1 MLEGGW
7 HFVPKD
13 KASAKPAPA
22 SAHDNDTFPNATSD
36 PLFGVSHLRDL
47 YFKAQPDYSARF
59 TVPVVWDKKEN
70 TIVNNESSE
79 IVRFFNTAFN
89 GELPADKAKLDLYP
103 EDLKKEI
110 DELNDWVYNDI
121 NNGVYKSGFAST
133 QDAYE
138 AAVKPLAKGLQKVED
153 RLSDGR
159 EFLMGDRLTEAD
171 VRYVVDRF
179 YLPLFDSSFF
189 FSLFIRLY
197 TTIVRYD
204 PVYYVHFKCNFG
216 LGTFTLTRIMRQG
229 SLLLFFS
236 HCQSDTIIPICTS
249 GSSVST
255 GIIPLSRILPT
266 LTVRLCVSAYDYEL
280 KIILLFLFSRYQGA
294 LLLLSRSNQ
303 P

>member
-79 IVRFFNTAFN
+79 IIRFFNTAFN

-179 YLPLFDSSFF
+179 YLPLFDSFF
-189 FSLFIRLY
+189 FF
-197 TTIVRYD
+197 
-204 PVYYVHFKCNFG
+204 
-216 LGTFTLTRIMRQG
+216 
-229 SLLLFFS
+229 
-236 HCQSDTIIPICTS
+236 
-249 GSSVST
+249 
-255 GIIPLSRILPT
+255 
-266 LTVRLCVSAYDYEL
+266 
-280 KIILLFLFSRYQGA
+280 
-294 LLLLSRSNQ
+294 
-303 P
+303 

>member
-79 IVRFFNTAFN
+79 IIRFFNTAFN

-179 YLPLFDSSFF
+179 YLPLFDFFFFFFHFLSGYTPPSSDMIPSITSTLNATLVSVRLHSPESCDNVAYYFFFPLSVRHDYPNLHKWLQRLYWNNPAFKDTTDFDRTSFF
-189 FSLFIRLY
+189 SRASFLRL
-197 TTIVRYD
+197 R
-204 PVYYVHFKCNFG
+204 
-216 LGTFTLTRIMRQG
+216 
-229 SLLLFFS
+229 
-236 HCQSDTIIPICTS
+236 
-249 GSSVST
+249 
-255 GIIPLSRILPT
+255 
-266 LTVRLCVSAYDYEL
+266 
-280 KIILLFLFSRYQGA
+280 
-294 LLLLSRSNQ
+294 
-303 P
+303 

>member
-59 TVPVVWDKKEN
+59 TVPVIWDKKEN

-79 IVRFFNTAFN
+79 IIRFFNTAFN
-89 GELPADKAKLDLYP
+89 EKLPADKAKLDLYP

-189 FSLFIRLY
+189 FHFLSGYTPPSSDMIPSITSTLNAILVSVRLHSPESCDK
-197 TTIVRYD
+197 VA
-204 PVYYVHFKCNFG
+204 YYFFFPFVSP
-216 LGTFTLTRIMRQG
+216 TRLSQFAQVAPA
-229 SLLLFFS
+229 SLL
-236 HCQSDTIIPICTS
+236 
-249 GSSVST
+249 
-255 GIIPLSRILPT
+255 
-266 LTVRLCVSAYDYEL
+266 E
-280 KIILLFLFSRYQGA
+280 
-294 LLLLSRSNQ
+294 
-303 P
+303 